1 LLCCLDPLQLLAQLA
16 WGSKRLRSVPATT
29 VARTAE
35 APAVDRSTP
44 VMHLLGEL
52 IPKEQDALH
61 WRAAAGP
68 RIVSVDHN
76 GDKSQQSTTIN
87 PRTQGEIR

>member
-1 LLCCLDPLQLLAQLA
+1 
-16 WGSKRLRSVPATT
+16 
-29 VARTAE
+29 
-35 APAVDRSTP
+35 
-44 VMHLLGEL
+44 MHLLGEL